1 MRFPSAITPRV
12 VFQKQYYCECGTIFI
27 FNESGII
34 ERLGAELG
42 ALCTTHRYCKAARQ
56 LKESSSSIESH
67 RPIFSRRTNNDSL
80 FRQCKAGKK
89 SHYDTS
95 APLPVFC
102 HSKTRIPLTNPQKR
116 RAGLVCSVILLLLKS
131 SSVRENTDLP
141 ESSSLS
147 FLQHTQS
154 RRPKMGSRFAFFF
167 SPFPPPFHSPPSPIS
182 ATHAAGTNRTRH
194 ERTEQRPAEPRAPSS
209 RALRATP
216 RRPQAPRL
224 PPQPPRPPAPLTPCS
239 SPPHARPTPAA
250 SRRLPAPR
258 WAGLTRQ
265 PAGLVRFGDGG
276 GFAV

>member
-1 MRFPSAITPRV
+1 M
-12 VFQKQYYCECGTIFI
+12 QGGQ
-27 FNESGII
+27 
-34 ERLGAELG
+34 
-42 ALCTTHRYCKAARQ
+42 
-56 LKESSSSIESH
+56 
-67 RPIFSRRTNNDSL
+67 
-80 FRQCKAGKK
+80 K

-116 RAGLVCSVILLLLKS
+116 RAGLVCSVIFLLLKS

-167 SPFPPPFHSPPSPIS
+167 SPFPPPTPPQAPFQLH
-182 ATHAAGTNRTRH
+182 TRQERTERGTQP

-258 WAGLTRQ
+258 RAGLTRQ